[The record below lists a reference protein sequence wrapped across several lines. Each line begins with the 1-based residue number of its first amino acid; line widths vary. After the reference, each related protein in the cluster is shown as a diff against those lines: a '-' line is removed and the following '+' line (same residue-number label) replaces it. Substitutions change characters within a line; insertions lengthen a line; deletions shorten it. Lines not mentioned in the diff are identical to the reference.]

1 MAFNTPIFLLLFFPL
16 SLGLFYLLRL
26 GSKPVGKVYLIALS
40 FIFYAW
46 GEAKFFLLLP
56 ALLCI
61 NYLGLYFSPKL
72 KKNPAKALRFFLVV
86 LDLAALI
93 WGKYGLDRL
102 PLGLSFF
109 VFRLISAVI
118 DQAHEERVISF
129 LDYSLYIAFFPQLIS
144 GPIARYDAF
153 TKALQSWQPQFSDVL
168 PGLRRFMPGLFI
180 KVLIAD
186 PLAQAR
192 LDLLSYGGS
201 GAYEAWLMVLL
212 YSLYLYLD
220 FASYSHMAIGLSQMY
235 GLPAPENF
243 NLPYLAKNITDF
255 WRRWHMSLSS
265 FFRDYVYIPLGGN
278 RKGKG
283 RQILNILIV
292 WALTGLWHGS
302 SLNFL
307 LWGLYY
313 GILLLLEKFFLA
325 KVLEKMPVFLQ
336 RLLTFFLVSM
346 GWVLFAFPNK
356 TELFDFVARLFGS
369 KGAGGSYALYT
380 LLNYGL
386 VLVLGLFL
394 AFGLGKKLQ
403 DSYRNSSLS
412 QKKPIRAIRFVLTAG
427 LFILSMAYIIDQSF
441 ASFLYFQF

>member
-26 GSKPVGKVYLIALS
+26 GSKPVGKLYLIVISL
-40 FIFYAW
+40 FFYAW
-46 GEAKFFLLLP
+46 GEARFFWLLPGLLL
-56 ALLCI
+56 L
-61 NYLGLYFSPKL
+61 NYLGLYLCSKL
-72 KKNPAKALRFFLVV
+72 KPGPAKGLRFFLIV

-93 WGKYGLDRL
+93 WGKYGLDHL

-109 VFRLISAVI
+109 VFRLISAVV
-118 DQAHEERVISF
+118 DQAGIEAPLSF
-129 LDYSLYIAFFPQLIS
+129 LDYSLYIVFFPQLIS
-144 GPIARYDAF
+144 GPIARYDSF
-153 TKALQSWQPQFSDVL
+153 TSALRTWKPQFSDVA
-168 PGLRRFMPGLFI
+168 PGLRRFIPGLFM

-192 LDLLSYGGS
+192 LDLLNYQARGV
-201 GAYEAWLMVLL
+201 AEAWLIVLI

-220 FASYSHMAIGLSQMY
+220 FASYSHMAIGLSRMY

-243 NLPYLAKNITDF
+243 NLPYLARNITDF

-283 RQILNILIV
+283 RQVLNILIV
-292 WALTGLWHGS
+292 WALTGIWHGS
-302 SLNFL
+302 TLNFL

-325 KVLEKMPVFLQ
+325 KALNKLPVFLQ

-346 GWVLFAFPNK
+346 GWVLFAFPKK
-356 TELFDFVARLFGS
+356 TELFDFVAGLFGS
-369 KGAGGSYALYT
+369 AGAGGPYALYT

-386 VLVLGLFL
+386 VILLGLL
-394 AFGLGKKLQ
+394 ISFGIGKKLQ
-403 DSYRNSSLS
+403 ENYRKSKLS
-412 QKKPIRAIRFVLTAG
+412 QKKPVQAVHLLLTAG
-427 LFILSMAYIIDQSF
+427 LLVLCMAYIIDQSF